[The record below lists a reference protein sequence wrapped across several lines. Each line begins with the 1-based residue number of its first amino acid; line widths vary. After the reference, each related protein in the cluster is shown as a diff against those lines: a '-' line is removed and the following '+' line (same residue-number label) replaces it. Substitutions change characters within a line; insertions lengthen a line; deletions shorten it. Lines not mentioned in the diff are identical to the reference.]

1 MSNDLSTELISEMYG
16 QVSGNPFLSLFTLSH
31 PDFAEDIRLVN
42 NAEDIVS
49 RGMTFSSFPVNMTLP
64 PDNNE
69 TSREVQ
75 ILFDNVSLELIDE
88 FRSVTTPIEMKLEM
102 VLAGDPDVVQYS
114 LEELKLKAIQY
125 NKQNITA
132 TLVMDDFLS
141 VGVTSERY
149 TPSTF
154 PGIF

>member
-1 MSNDLSTELISEMYG
+1 MSNNLSTQLVSEMYG

-31 PDFAEDIRLVN
+31 PNFAEDIYLVN
-42 NAEDIVS
+42 NAEDIIS
-49 RGMTFSSFPVNMTLP
+49 RGITFSAFPVNISLP

-69 TSREVQ
+69 SAREVQ

-88 FRSVTTPIEMKLEM
+88 FRSVTTPIQMKLEM
-102 VLAGDPDVVQYS
+102 VLASTPNIVQYS

-125 NKQNITA
+125 NKTNITA
-132 TLVMDDFLS
+132 NLVMDDFLS
-141 VGVTSERY
+141 SGVTSERY
-149 TPSTF
+149 TPSNF